1 VNDAEVHPREG
12 DLIMSILSRR
22 GTLGLGLAAVSA
34 APALAQ
40 AGPVRIRG
48 TILQLEGNAL
58 SVSTRAGERVIV
70 NLVENTTVVALRRVT
85 LTDITPGTA
94 VGVVA
99 EPGPDGELRAT
110 AITVLPPGMRITELQ
125 NAWDTAPGASM
136 NNGPVEA
143 AVDSGSGRDL
153 TLSILGRRVLV
164 RVPAETPLLMPIPA
178 ARTDLVPNATVFINA
193 TRGEDGRIST
203 NRVTVSKD
211 GIAPVI

>member
-1 VNDAEVHPREG
+1 
-12 DLIMSILSRR
+12 MSTLSRR
-22 GTLGLGLAAVSA
+22 VTLGLGLAALAA

-40 AGPVRIRG
+40 TLTPGAPVRIRG
-48 TILQLEGNAL
+48 TILELEGNAL
-58 SVSTRAGERVIV
+58 GVTTRAGDRVIV
-70 NLVENTTVVALRRVT
+70 NLAENTTVAALRRVT
-85 LTDITPGTA
+85 LADITPGTA

-110 AITVLPPGMRITELQ
+110 AITVLPPGVRITELQ

-164 RVPAETPLLMPIPA
+164 RVPAETPLLMPITA

-193 TRGEDGRIST
+193 TRGEDGRISA

>member
-1 VNDAEVHPREG
+1 
-12 DLIMSILSRR
+12 MSSLSRR
-22 GTLGLGLAAVSA
+22 FTLGLGLAAVSA

-40 AGPVRIRG
+40 SGPARPGPLRIRG
-48 TILQLEGNAL
+48 TILQLEGDAL
-58 SVSTRAGERVIV
+58 GIATRGGERVIV
-70 NLVENTTVVALRRVT
+70 NLADNATVAALRRVA
-85 LTDITPGTA
+85 LSEITPGTA

-125 NAWDTAPGASM
+125 NAWDTAPGATM

-143 AVDSGSGRDL
+143 AVDSGNGRDL

-164 RVPAETPLLMPIPA
+164 RVPAETPLLMPVPA
-178 ARTDLVPNATVFINA
+178 ARSDLVPNATVFINA
-193 TRGEDGRIST
+193 TRGEDGRISA

-211 GIAPVI
+211 GVAPVI

>member
-1 VNDAEVHPREG
+1 MP
-12 DLIMSILSRR
+12 ILFRR
-22 GTLGLGLAAVSA
+22 GAVALAFATL
-34 APALAQ
+34 PALAFAQ
-40 AGPVRIRG
+40 AGPQGRPVRIRG
-48 TILQLEGNAL
+48 TILELEGNAL
-58 SVSTRAGERVIV
+58 GVTTRSGDRVIV
-70 NLVENTTVVALRRVT
+70 NLAENTTVAALRRVT

-110 AITVLPPGMRITELQ
+110 AITVLPPGARITELQ

-164 RVPAETPLLMPIPA
+164 RVPAETPLLMPIAA
-178 ARTDLVPNATVFINA
+178 ARTDLLPNATVFINA
-193 TRGEDGRIST
+193 TRGEDGRISA

-211 GIAPVI
+211 GVAPVI

>member
-1 VNDAEVHPREG
+1 
-12 DLIMSILSRR
+12 MSKLTRR
-22 GTLGLGLAAVSA
+22 GSMTLGLAAAASPLLAPLASA
-34 APALAQ
+34 QGSPT
-40 AGPVRIRG
+40 RIRG
-48 TILQLEGNAL
+48 TILELDGNAL
-58 SVSTRAGERVIV
+58 GVTTRAGERVIV
-70 NLVENTTVVALRRVT
+70 NLAENTTIAALRRVAMSE
-85 LTDITPGTA
+85 ITPGTA

-110 AITVLPPGMRITELQ
+110 AITVLPPGVRITELQ
-125 NAWDTAPGASM
+125 NAWDTAPNASM

-164 RVPAETPLLMPIPA
+164 RVPAETPMLMPIAA

-193 TRGEDGRIST
+193 TRGPDGRLST

>member
-1 VNDAEVHPREG
+1 
-12 DLIMSILSRR
+12 MSNPSRR
-22 GTLGLGLAAVSA
+22 VTLGLGLAAMAA
-34 APALAQ
+34 APAFAQ
-40 AGPVRIRG
+40 SRPVRIRG
-48 TILQLEGNAL
+48 TILELEGNAL
-58 SVSTRAGERVIV
+58 GVTTRGGERVIV
-70 NLVENTTVVALRRVT
+70 NLAADATVAALRRVA
-85 LTDITPGTA
+85 LAEITPGTA
-94 VGVVA
+94 VGIVA

-125 NAWDTAPGASM
+125 NAWDTGANASM

-193 TRGEDGRIST
+193 TRGEDGRLSA

-211 GIAPVI
+211 GVAPVI

>member
-1 VNDAEVHPREG
+1 M
-12 DLIMSILSRR
+12 LTRR
-22 GTLGLGLAAVSA
+22 LALAGGLAALSTTV
-34 APALAQ
+34 AQ
-40 AGPVRIRG
+40 AQAAGPLRIRG
-48 TILQLEGNAL
+48 SIVELDGDAL
-58 SVSTRAGERVIV
+58 TVTTRADER
-70 NLVENTTVVALRRVT
+70 LVVQLAPNTTVAALRRVA
-85 LTDITPGTA
+85 LADITPGTA

-125 NAWDTAPGASM
+125 SAWDTAPGATM

-164 RVPAETPLLMPIPA
+164 RVPPETPLLMPIPA
-178 ARTDLVPNATVFINA
+178 SRADLVPQATVFIGAMRNEA
-193 TRGEDGRIST
+193 GVISAS
-203 NRVTVSKD
+203 RVTVSKD